1 MTTHF
6 SHFDDDAPTDAPTN
20 EQASAEADS
29 LQATPD
35 EHDTPPDVTT
45 DELPLGDEPAPQA
58 PRTRSRKTAAGAA
71 ARNRRRTRA
80 DGVIKLRQPADAAK
94 ELPENDYARDEHEL
108 RAQGFTEDEA
118 ARIIDLSTRLSSSRE
133 AREAEASLRRLRFT
147 RWLIQHGML
156 DEFSA

>member
-6 SHFDDDAPTDAPTN
+6 SHFDDDAPTDAPAD
-20 EQASAEADS
+20 EQVSAEADS
-29 LQATPD
+29 IQATPD
-35 EHDTPPDVTT
+35 EHDTPPDATT
-45 DELPLGDEPAPQA
+45 DELPRRDEPAPQA

-94 ELPENDYARDEHEL
+94 ELPENDYARDEL
-108 RAQGFTEDEA
+108 REKGFTEDEA
-118 ARIIDLSTRLSSSRE
+118 ARIIDLSTRLGSSRE